1 MGPVRTRGKDS
12 RHERKAARGHRP
24 DDPALVGDRRGG
36 ADTTANSH
44 RACPF
49 IDVAM
54 RTIAVGDL
62 WTIDTYSLQG
72 RIMQSSKDEAAYLYK
87 KSEYE
92 IWKLRY
98 YYSR

>member
-1 MGPVRTRGKDS
+1 MRAT
-12 RHERKAARGHRP
+12 
-24 DDPALVGDRRGG
+24 LVL
-36 ADTTANSH
+36 
-44 RACPF
+44 
-49 IDVAM
+49 IVVAG
-54 RTIAVGDL
+54 VL

-72 RIMQSSKDEAAYLYK
+72 RIMQSSKDEAVYLYK

>member
-1 MGPVRTRGKDS
+1 MRAT
-12 RHERKAARGHRP
+12 
-24 DDPALVGDRRGG
+24 LVLIIAGG
-36 ADTTANSH
+36 
-44 RACPF
+44 
-49 IDVAM
+49 V
-54 RTIAVGDL
+54 L